1 MNVQTVSIEVGGRPL
16 TIETG
21 KLAKQANG
29 SVVIRQDDSMILVT
43 ACAGKTDVPFD
54 FLPLT
59 VIYQDRTAASGS
71 IPGGFLKREG
81 RPNERETLI
90 SRLIDRPIRPQFPKY
105 FRREMQVIA
114 TVMSYDP
121 ASDTDVLA
129 MCATAAAFA
138 VSDIPM
144 TDPIAGVRIIRLNGE
159 FLINPSLAQLADS
172 DINLVVAGSRAG
184 ISMVE
189 GAASEAPEEAM
200 MEAMELAFTEIQ
212 KIIDGI
218 EELAALVNPT
228 KFEIDAPADLNEEVK
243 GKLMALG
250 AQDKLNDAMGIPGK
264 FERGT
269 GLKNTRNELI
279 AGLVVG
285 EEDANTVTSITKDAK
300 KIWDKMVSETMRR
313 NVVESGIRI
322 DGRQTDEI
330 RHIWMEVG
338 MAPRVHGS
346 TIFTRGETQAFVTA
360 TLGTARDAQHVDFAD
375 EKEDRRWML
384 QYNFP
389 PYSTGE
395 VRRMMGP
402 KRREIGH
409 GNLAHRALQPVF
421 PSAEEYKYVV
431 RCSSDVLESNGS
443 SSMATVCGATLSMY
457 DAGVPLKAPVA
468 GIAMGLIKVDDNYV
482 VLSDILGDEDHLGDM
497 DFKVAGTED
506 GITSLQMDIK
516 ITSITKEIM
525 EIALDQAKEGRIH
538 ILNEMSKAIGSS
550 REALADTA
558 PKITT
563 MKIKVEK
570 IRDVIGPGGKM
581 IREICELTGAKVDI
595 EDDGTIKIA
604 ASDTE
609 SSLAAQKKI
618 NEIVAEAELGVIY
631 DGKVVKTVDFGAFVN
646 FLGTKDGLVHI
657 SELQN
662 ARTQKTTDICKEGDT
677 VKVKVIGFDDR
688 GKVKLSMKR
697 VDQETG
703 ADIED
708 KKEEE

>member
-43 ACAGKTDVPFD
+43 ACASKNDVPFD

-59 VIYQDRTAASGS
+59 VVYQDRTAASGS

-159 FLINPSLAQLADS
+159 FLINPSLDQLAES

-218 EELAALVNPT
+218 EELAAKVNPT
-228 KFEIDAPADLNEEVK
+228 KFEINAPADLNEEVK
-243 GKLMALG
+243 GKLMELG
-250 AQDKLNDAMGIPGK
+250 AQEKLNDAMGISGK
-264 FERGT
+264 FERNS
-269 GLKNTRNELI
+269 GLKNTRNELVEGLV
-279 AGLVVG
+279 AGLDD
-285 EEDANTVTSITKDAK
+285 EDTIASMTKDAK
-300 KIWDKMVSETMRR
+300 KIWSKMVSETMRR

-360 TLGTARDAQHVDFAD
+360 TLGTERDAQHVDFAD

-395 VRRMMGP
+395 VRRMGGP

-409 GNLAHRALQPVF
+409 GKLAHRALQPVF
-421 PSAEEYKYVV
+421 PTAEEYKYVV

-482 VLSDILGDEDHLGDM
+482 VLSDILGDEDALGDM
-497 DFKVAGTED
+497 DFKVTGTPN
-506 GITSLQMDIK
+506 GITAFQMDTKLSSIPREVMMK
-516 ITSITKEIM
+516 AMTQAKDGRMHILGKMAEVIDGPRQDLSPFAPRITSI
-525 EIALDQAKEGRIH
+525 
-538 ILNEMSKAIGSS
+538 
-550 REALADTA
+550 
-558 PKITT
+558 
-563 MKIKVEK
+563 KVKPDK
-570 IRDVIGPGGKM
+570 IRDIIGKGGVVIKAIQATCDVRVSVDDSGQVDVVSTNADNAKRAMEWIEGIVREPELGELYLSKVIGLK
-581 IREICELTGAKVDI
+581 DF
-595 EDDGTIKIA
+595 
-604 ASDTE
+604 
-609 SSLAAQKKI
+609 
-618 NEIVAEAELGVIY
+618 GVIVELFPGNEMLLHISEW
-631 DGKVVKTVDFGAFVN
+631 DNKRTDSLNGLVSIDDEVLIKVVKGRKGPTASRKAAFGE
-646 FLGTKDGLVHI
+646 T
-657 SELQN
+657 
-662 ARTQKTTDICKEGDT
+662 
-677 VKVKVIGFDDR
+677 
-688 GKVKLSMKR
+688 LS
-697 VDQETG
+697 
-703 ADIED
+703 
-708 KKEEE
+708 